1 MYYIALRNYG
11 IQLINNGYLESGI
24 YKITLAEAFGSIDAL
39 ASNQRDAA
47 RSYLAGAGFWEIDW
61 AKALEYYSNAYL
73 TAPGMYDRASG
84 YTAQERYI
92 QASFEYANRL
102 AQTGDYCASIEYY
115 NQAFSMSANEQ
126 YAPTATAAYL
136 ECYPS
141 TATPEVQIQQPT
153 EMVFTPTVPGM
164 SGGESGQVEIP
175 PVDNSTEPIPEPE
188 TVP

>member
-1 MYYIALRNYG
+1 MPTDWLKQAIIA
-11 IQLINNGYLESGI
+11 I
-24 YKITLAEAFGSIDAL
+24 
-39 ASNQRDAA
+39 
-47 RSYLAGAGFWEIDW
+47 
-61 AKALEYYSNAYL
+61 
-73 TAPGMYDRASG
+73 
-84 YTAQERYI
+84 
-92 QASFEYANRL
+92 
-102 AQTGDYCASIEYY
+102 SIEYY

-136 ECYPS
+136 ECYPP